1 MNDSDSKTPVGS
13 ALTNEVREM
22 AITLARRE
30 NLLADDGQIYCW
42 VCNRLGALMP
52 SLCCRGCL
60 DEHRERTARE
70 RAESARE
77 HPETHRW
84 RALVRNMTE
93 ESRLDREAAAELL
106 RRSHELES
114 ATPERREALTAAFD
128 ARFGAARQS
137 PEPAWAGRRF
147 RRAANGGGDE
157 R

>member
-1 MNDSDSKTPVGS
+1 MSEHDSRSPAPNA
-13 ALTNEVREM
+13 ALMTEVREM

-60 DEHRERTARE
+60 DEHRERTARD
-70 RAESARE
+70 RAQSARE

-84 RALVRNMTE
+84 RALVRTMSE

-114 ATPERREALTAAFD
+114 ATPERREMLTAAFD
-128 ARFGAARQS
+128 ARFGAARLQ
-137 PEPAWAGRRF
+137 EPAAYAGRRF
-147 RRAANGGGDE
+147 RRAVGDE